1 MSLYHETAD
10 ILLVTPSSSPGGNL
24 KTRIFGKKDLK
35 SPQQQ
40 VYALALETC
49 KWSPVLKEVIDNS
62 ELLRHER
69 KLSPLL
75 ALLLVHDFLL
85 SKKGISLPA
94 THGLRSSIDR
104 HKARLNAEFTRAR
117 LRRKAGSIESLREQI
132 TTEFLGDAAGYPRW
146 VRVNALKTTV
156 EDQLTTTFAAFTR
169 VLSIGEVTAAHGKF
183 LHVDEHIPNL
193 LAISPSF
200 EITKTEAYTSGALIL
215 QDKASCFPAY
225 LLDPRSEDGD
235 VVDSCS
241 APGNKTTHLAA
252 IVHSRIPENEQCSQT
267 VYAFEKDPK
276 RSRTLEKMVK
286 VAGAKEIT
294 RMSFAQDFLRVD
306 PNSELFANVG
316 CLLLDPSCS
325 GSGIVGRDV
334 MPTIHLPEIPG
345 TPKKPQANSGRKR
358 KRDGSDVK
366 ETTQP
371 ILIDD
376 DGKETL
382 VSSENELKARLEALS
397 SFQLILLLH
406 AFKFP
411 AAKKITYSTC
421 SIHAE
426 ENEQVVLK
434 ALQSD
439 IAKERGWR
447 VMPRD
452 QQVRGLREWPVRGS
466 PDASNGDPK
475 VAEACIRSYKDDG
488 RGVMGFFVAGFVRD
502 VPPDFGDDG
511 PYLRDEDGRIIRDV
525 SGMPTLKPEYKS
537 RSSSRVES
545 NTQPAQEDR
554 LGHEEEEEEEEDV
567 DSDDSSES
575 SIDSNPSDSDED
587 DWNGFGD

>member
-1 MSLYHETAD
+1 MSLYHETAE
-10 ILLVTPSSSPGGNL
+10 ILSASSSTVGGNL
-24 KTRIFGKKDLK
+24 KTRVFGKKDLK

-49 KWSPVLKEVIDNS
+49 KWSSVLKEVIDNS
-62 ELLRHER
+62 ELLQHER

-85 SKKGISLPA
+85 SKRGIALPA
-94 THGLRSSIDR
+94 AHGLRASIER
-104 HKARLNAEFTRAR
+104 HKARLNAEFTRVR
-117 LRRKAGSIESLREQI
+117 LRRKAGSVEALREHI

-146 VRVNALKTTV
+146 VRVNTLKTTI
-156 EDQLTTTFAAFTR
+156 EDQLATTFADFTR
-169 VLSIGEVTAAHGKF
+169 VLTVGEVTASPGKF
-183 LHVDEHIPNL
+183 LHVDNHIPNL

-200 EITKTEAYTSGALIL
+200 GITKTEAYTSGAIIL

-235 VVDSCS
+235 VIDSCS

-252 IVHSRIPENEQCSQT
+252 IVHSRIPENEKNT
-267 VYAFEKDPK
+267 HIVYAFEKDTK

-286 VAGAKEIT
+286 LAGAKDIT
-294 RMSFAQDFLRVD
+294 RMSFGQDFLKAD
-306 PNSELFANVG
+306 PNSELFRDVG

-325 GSGIVGRDV
+325 GSGIVGRDD

-345 TPKKPQANSGRKR
+345 ATKKLLTTSGRKR
-358 KRDGSDVK
+358 KREDSEAVK
-366 ETTQP
+366 ETSQP
-371 ILIDD
+371 VLVDD

-382 VSSENELKARLEALS
+382 ISSEKELKARLEALS
-397 SFQLILLLH
+397 SFQLTLLLH

-421 SIHAE
+421 SMHAE

-434 ALQSD
+434 ALRSD
-439 IAKERGWR
+439 VAKERGWR
-447 VMPRD
+447 ILPRD

-466 PDASNGDPK
+466 IEASDGNAE

-488 RGVMGFFVAGFVRD
+488 RGVMGFFVAAFIRD
-502 VPPDFGDDG
+502 VPSEFEDGDG
-511 PYLRDEDGRIIRDV
+511 PYLRDDDGRIIRDPIT
-525 SGMPTLKPEYKS
+525 GMPTLKPEYKS
-537 RSSSRVES
+537 SSPNEVSSRTQSTQDHDPALIDEEDDDTNSDDASDITTDDSDQS
-545 NTQPAQEDR
+545 NT
-554 LGHEEEEEEEEDV
+554 
-567 DSDDSSES
+567 DDE
-575 SIDSNPSDSDED
+575 
-587 DWNGFGD
+587 WNGFGD